1 MVKYTKF
8 NYIKRR
14 PKVGDKVIIL
24 KESINEVMGT
34 NISKGDIGTIIEID
48 KNYNLT
54 PFVVEFDK
62 IVDRDS
68 MIRNDKYTWIF
79 REDEIQA
86 IVW

>member
-34 NISKGDIGTIIEID
+34 NISKGDIETIIEID